1 MTKTTRLKELLEQQ
15 ASNVLFD
22 GKGDDERDGSFYYAG
37 GLESLFHLIARAAI
51 QDGVSAKTLMKM
63 LVRAAFETLRDP
75 RAIPGEGRE
84 NGDLVMEE
92 AQRVYSS
99 LYPSPEEIE
108 ALRRE
113 AAAWRAAHP
122 DLESPKRQATRTTH

>member
-1 MTKTTRLKELLEQQ
+1 MTTNLKLLLERYAEGPQF
-15 ASNVLFD
+15 N
-22 GKGDDERDGSFYYAG
+22 GKGDDERDGSFYYTG

-51 QDGVSAKTLMKM
+51 QDGVSAKTVMKM
-63 LVRAAFETLRDP
+63 LVRAAIETLRDP
-75 RAIPGEGRE
+75 RAIPGEGRQS
-84 NGDLVMEE
+84 GDLVMEE

-122 DLESPKRQATRTTH
+122 DETTHRQTAKVTTH